1 MKRYGSLISMNK
13 LLVPIILTA
22 VLSASL
28 IAWIFISKNPSLGSS
43 RIKYSIDDALPTP
56 NHGTQGT
63 PIPLNAT
70 PLPTAVPPEKPIDP
84 STLLK
89 SESDEITIPDIDMAD
104 LQTNL
109 DDLQTN

>member
-1 MKRYGSLISMNK
+1 MNK

-28 IAWIFISKNPSLGSS
+28 IAWIFISRNPSLGAGGI
-43 RIKYSIDDALPTP
+43 RYSIDDTAPTP
-56 NHGTQGT
+56 NLGTQGT
-63 PIPLNAT
+63 PMPANAT
-70 PLPTAVPPEKPIDP
+70 PLPTAIPPEQPIDP

-89 SESDEITIPDIDMAD
+89 SESEEITMPVIDIAD
-104 LQTNL
+104 LQADF

>member
-1 MKRYGSLISMNK
+1 MNK
-13 LLVPIILTA
+13 LLVPVIFIS

-28 IAWIFISKNPSLGSS
+28 IAWIFISRNPSLGA
-43 RIKYSIDDALPTP
+43 RGIKYNIEDSAPTP
-56 NHGTQGT
+56 NLGTQGT
-63 PIPLNAT
+63 PPAANAT

-89 SESDEITIPDIDMAD
+89 SESDEITMPVIDMSD
-104 LQTNL
+104 LQADF